1 MGKSPRSRTPQA
13 LHAVLAL
20 ALAGGFVSC
29 ASEDGFDQTAPRAT
43 SPPPRIDA
51 SPNSSPAH
59 EPFSSPTTRSPT
71 PAPSPSASEVPDEYE
86 LPSELVAVEW
96 YALPTDARIVALTF
110 DCGANADGI
119 PAIPD
124 TLARKKAP
132 ASFFLTGRWAETFQ
146 SQAASIGT
154 RFAVGNHT
162 YDHPD
167 LTQLERPEIRRE
179 LLKAGRRIVRYTG
192 VDPHPLFRF
201 PFGASD
207 ARTLR
212 IVNRLGY
219 GSIRW
224 TIDSLGWKGEDAGI
238 TTRSIVKRVMA
249 GLRPGAILLMHV
261 GSAPDGST
269 LDADALPR
277 LIRKIRQ
284 AGYRLVRLDRF
295 ISSLSEEDA
304 G

>member
-1 MGKSPRSRTPQA
+1 MTRA

-20 ALAGGFVSC
+20 ALAGGLVSC
-29 ASEDGFDQTAPRAT
+29 ASDDGFDKTASDAISR
-43 SPPPRIDA
+43 PRIDA
-51 SPNSSPAH
+51 SPSPSPDREA
-59 EPFSSPTTRSPT
+59 FSSPRRPSPT
-71 PAPSPSASEVPDEYE
+71 PHALKDPDENE
-86 LPSELVAVEW
+86 LPSELVGIEW
-96 YALPTDARIVALTF
+96 YALPTKAKIVALTF

-119 PAIPD
+119 PAIFD

-132 ASFFLTGRWAETFQ
+132 ASFFLTGHWAETFQ
-146 SQAASIGT
+146 NKAASIGT

-167 LTQLERPEIRRE
+167 LTQLGRKKIRRE
-179 LLKAGRRIVRYTG
+179 LLKAGRRIVRYTN

-207 ARTLR
+207 GRTVR
-212 IVNRLGY
+212 IVNQLGY

-224 TIDSLGWKGEDAGI
+224 TIDTLGWKGADAGI

-269 LDADALPR
+269 LDADALPK
-277 LIRKIRQ
+277 LIRKIRK
-284 AGYRLVRLDRF
+284 AGYRFVRLDRF
-295 ISSLSEEDA
+295 ISSLTKGA

>member
-1 MGKSPRSRTPQA
+1 MPRA
-13 LHAVLAL
+13 LHTVLAL
-20 ALAGGFVSC
+20 TLAGGLVSC
-29 ASEDGFDQTAPRAT
+29 ASEDGFDRTAPHAI
-43 SPPPRIDA
+43 SPPRIEV
-51 SPNSSPAH
+51 SPSSPPARGRL
-59 EPFSSPTTRSPT
+59 SSPLTPSPT
-71 PAPSPSASEVPDEYE
+71 PAPSPHASKVPDENE
-86 LPSELVAVEW
+86 LPSELVGIEW
-96 YALPTDARIVALTF
+96 YALPTKARIVALTF

-119 PAIPD
+119 PAIFD

-146 SQAASIGT
+146 EQAASIGT
-154 RFAVGNHT
+154 SFAIGNHT

-167 LTQLERPEIRRE
+167 LTKLERPEIRRE
-179 LLKAGRRIVRYTG
+179 LLKGGRRIVRYTE

-207 ARTLR
+207 ARTVK

-224 TIDSLGWKGEDAGI
+224 TIDTLGWKGTDAGI

-277 LIRKIRQ
+277 LIRKIRR
-284 AGYRLVRLDRF
+284 AGYRFVRLDRF